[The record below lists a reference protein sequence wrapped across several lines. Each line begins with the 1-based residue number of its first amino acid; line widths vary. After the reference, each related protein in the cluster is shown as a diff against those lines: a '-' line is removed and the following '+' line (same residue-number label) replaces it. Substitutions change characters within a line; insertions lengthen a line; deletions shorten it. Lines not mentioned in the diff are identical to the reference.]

1 MLDFLRLRAIAGIE
15 QVRGRRY
22 TRSISLD
29 GAQGTVAVEPG
40 KGDALLATVRFPR
53 LPSLPVIIARLRRQF
68 DLTAIRPPSRR
79 SCRMTRCWRR

>member
-15 QVRGRRY
+15 QVQGRRY

-53 LPSLPVIIARLRRQF
+53 LPSLPVIIAACGGNSTW
-68 DLTAIRPPSRR
+68 TAIRPPSRR

>member
-15 QVRGRRY
+15 QVQGRRY

-40 KGDALLATVRFPR
+40 KGDALLASASCGDSSASTWAP
-53 LPSLPVIIARLRRQF
+53 LPSPSP
-68 DLTAIRPPSRR
+68 RPAACCWPSN
-79 SCRMTRCWRR
+79 